1 MGHQDKTSYSVSATR
16 PPICTGILK
25 CLVDGHKKWPAKCWM
40 YARVVPFRTSPVK
53 PYLIMTAGVIPP
65 ETGKDIFH
73 LGLLLGGIWLDA
85 TVIDGLANRKLTY

>member
-16 PPICTGILK
+16 PPICIGYIKMSGRWSQEMACEVLDV
-25 CLVDGHKKWPAKCWM
+25 CEG
-40 YARVVPFRTSPVK
+40 RTISH
-53 PYLIMTAGVIPP
+53 LAGETLSQMTAGVIPP